1 LEVFSIISRS
11 KKAKQTT
18 LLQLIFTK
26 LPMSSSQKTVLKSKV
41 PICVG
46 DKVSV
51 RDKPNSSWLKG
62 EVISLNPMEVQ
73 VDGWPVPMSFK
84 FVRREKKAA
93 DQKIA
98 DEATCASAV
107 KSTSLK
113 WIRFKWIACSDLPH
127 LLGKQGKR
135 LKRIQE
141 EFKNCKISI
150 IDENTVSY
158 DYRAEMEIE
167 KRNEY
172 FGRYGHTAFNV
183 WGNRNALVQVISTRS
198 EQEANEVCREVC
210 KFRREM
216 SIWRYKYKKY
226 LYWKRNQHRDDYDSR
241 KEAWA
246 HDHELWFLQ
255 KEQHGANGE
264 WFTRK
269 FKNKGRDRGNRK
281 FRKSNKQTQQRKIR
295 KSRKQLQRKKF
306 RKSGKREKFIR
317 EISAARRFSL

>member
-1 LEVFSIISRS
+1 VFSIISRS
-11 KKAKQTT
+11 KKAKQTN
-18 LLQLIFTK
+18 LLQLIFTV

-73 VDGWPVPMSFK
+73 VDGWPIPMSFK

-93 DQKIA
+93 DQKMT
-98 DEATCASAV
+98 DEVTCTSV
-107 KSTSLK
+107 GKST
-113 WIRFKWIACSDLPH
+113 RFKWIACSDLPH

-141 EFKNCKISI
+141 QFKNCKISI
-150 IDENTVSY
+150 IDEKTVCY
-158 DYRAEMEIE
+158 DYRAEMEIK

-172 FGRYGHTAFNV
+172 FRRRGQTAFNP
-183 WGNRNALVQVISTRS
+183 WGNRNALVQVISTS
-198 EQEANEVCREVC
+198 SKQDANEVCWELC

-216 SIWRYKYKKY
+216 SIWRYKYQKY
-226 LYWKRNQHRDDYDSR
+226 LYWKRNQHRDDYDST

-246 HDHELWFLQ
+246 HDHELWFLK
-255 KEQHGANGE
+255 KEQHGASGE

-306 RKSGKREKFIR
+306 RKSGKREKSIR
-317 EISAARRFSL
+317 DISASRRFSL